1 MKAPGE
7 DTSDPRELRKLAARY
22 RELAEGAANP
32 AVWEAQ
38 LMTAEALERE
48 ASRLERRSSQHR
60 SGLA

>member
-1 MKAPGE
+1 M
-7 DTSDPRELRKLAARY
+7 SDPRELRKLAAWY